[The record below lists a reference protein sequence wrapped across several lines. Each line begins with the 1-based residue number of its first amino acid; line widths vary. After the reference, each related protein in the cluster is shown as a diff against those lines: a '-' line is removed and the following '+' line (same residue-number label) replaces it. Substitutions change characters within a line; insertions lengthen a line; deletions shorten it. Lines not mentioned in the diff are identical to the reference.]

1 MINEHK
7 KILWYLF
14 KLNLKYSIENII
26 GFWLREYQ
34 LNKLK
39 KDKNI

>member
-7 KILWYLF
+7 TLLWYLF
-14 KLNLKYSIENII
+14 KLNLKCSIENII